1 MGKQTRASSRWSI
14 RYPGAT
20 AAEAPGRLS
29 RRPLRLRAGDLP
41 LQFLTALGQFR
52 GVGPQ
57 QERVD
62 PAIVLDGADR
72 AGRQAQPDG
81 LAKGVGEQ
89 RGGLQIGQKP
99 APGLVVGMA
108 YVVATQHALPG
119 DLTASRHTRSAL
131 WSEEGGL
138 MTARRPFVKDEAW
151 NEP

>member
-20 AAEAPGRLS
+20 AAEASGRLS
-29 RRPLRLRAGDLP
+29 RRPLRLRAGDLT

-57 QERVD
+57 QEGD
-62 PAIVLDGADR
+62 
-72 AGRQAQPDG
+72 
-81 LAKGVGEQ
+81 
-89 RGGLQIGQKP
+89 LQIGQKP
-99 APGLVVGMA
+99 APGLVVGVA

-131 WSEEGGL
+131 WSEEGG
-138 MTARRPFVKDEAW
+138 
-151 NEP
+151 